1 MLYRPLY
8 IFAMISLVLMGC
20 DGMNGTP
27 VQNQENVET
36 SSTIKDEPKE
46 VEPSEKQEE
55 PIEIRKAEE
64 EKVQAQYRLNEA
76 NWSFEPIKDA
86 DPKVVL
92 LTFDDAPDK
101 YSLDIAKTLHELRV
115 PTIFFV
121 NGHFIEDD
129 EKKRILKEIHD
140 MGFLIGNHTYSHVNL
155 KEQTDV
161 VQKKEIVNLN
171 DLVEEIVGERPKFI
185 RAPFGMNTEYS
196 KGIAKKE
203 KMLVMNWTYGYDW
216 EKEYQNK
223 KALTN
228 IMLNNPYLSN
238 GANLLMHDRKW
249 TRDAIE
255 DIVKGF
261 RKKGYTFLDPRLI
274 ETPV

>member
-1 MLYRPLY
+1 MLIRPLCM
-8 IFAMISLVLMGC
+8 FAMISLVLMGC
-20 DGMNGTP
+20 NGMDVTP
-27 VQNQENVET
+27 VQNQKTVET
-36 SSTIKDEPKE
+36 SSNIKNEQKE
-46 VEPSEKQEE
+46 VELSEKQEE
-55 PIEIRKAEE
+55 PIEKGKAEE
-64 EKVQAQYRLNEA
+64 EKVQVQYRLNEA

-101 YSLDIAKTLHELRV
+101 YSLDIAKTLHELQV
-115 PTIFFV
+115 PAIFFV

-129 EKKRILKEIHD
+129 EKKKILKEIHD

-161 VQKKEIVNLN
+161 VQKKEIVKLN

-185 RAPFGMNTEYS
+185 RAPFGTNTEYS
-196 KGIAKKE
+196 KGIAKQE

-216 EKEYQNK
+216 EKEYQND

-228 IMLNNPYLSN
+228 IMLNSPYLSN

-249 TRDAIE
+249 THDAIE
-255 DIVKGF
+255 DIVNGF
-261 RKKGYTFLDPRLI
+261 QKKGYTFLDPRLI
-274 ETPV
+274 ETPA

>member
-1 MLYRPLY
+1 MD
-8 IFAMISLVLMGC
+8 V
-20 DGMNGTP
+20 TP
-27 VQNQENVET
+27 VQNQKTVET
-36 SSTIKDEPKE
+36 SSHIKDEQKE
-46 VEPSEKQEE
+46 VELSEKQEK
-55 PIEIRKAEE
+55 PIEKGKAEE
-64 EKVQAQYRLNEA
+64 EKVQVQYRLNEA

-101 YSLDIAKTLHELRV
+101 YSLDIAKTLHELQV
-115 PTIFFV
+115 PAIFFV

-129 EKKRILKEIHD
+129 EKKKILKEIHD

-161 VQKKEIVNLN
+161 VQKKEIVKLN

-185 RAPFGMNTEYS
+185 RAPFGTNTEYS
-196 KGIAKKE
+196 KGIAKQE

-216 EKEYQNK
+216 EKEYQND

-228 IMLNNPYLSN
+228 IMLNSPYLSN

-249 TRDAIE
+249 THDAIE
-255 DIVKGF
+255 DIVNGF
-261 RKKGYTFLDPRLI
+261 QKKGYTFLDPRLI
-274 ETPV
+274 ETPA

>member
-1 MLYRPLY
+1 M
-8 IFAMISLVLMGC
+8 FAMISLVLMGC
-20 DGMNGTP
+20 NGMDVTP
-27 VQNQENVET
+27 VQNQKNVET
-36 SSTIKDEPKE
+36 SSHIKDEQKE
-46 VEPSEKQEE
+46 VKLSEKQEKQI
-55 PIEIRKAEE
+55 IEKRKAEE
-64 EKVQAQYRLNEA
+64 EKIQVQYRLNEA

-101 YSLDIAKTLHELRV
+101 YSLDIAKTLHELQV
-115 PTIFFV
+115 PAIFFV

-129 EKKRILKEIHD
+129 EKKKILKKIHD

-155 KEQTDV
+155 KDQTDV
-161 VQKKEIVNLN
+161 VQKKEIVKLN

-185 RAPFGMNTEYS
+185 RAPFGSNTEYS

-203 KMLVMNWTYGYDW
+203 KLLVMNWTYGYDW
-216 EKEYQNK
+216 EKEYQDK

-228 IMLNNPYLSN
+228 IMLNSPYLSN

-255 DIVKGF
+255 DIVNGF
-261 RKKGYTFLDPRLI
+261 QKKGYTFLDPRLI
-274 ETPV
+274 ETPA